1 MKKSNKRRIFI
12 SILLLLFI
20 IAMIIAFANSR
31 ANKILEITTIAVD
44 SDNLIEDETVTL
56 HSFNEGESG
65 FSITLPE
72 IINDKMVTSY
82 LFMEKIEDGEEV
94 VKDEPVEEIVE
105 EIQEQQEENQTP
117 NEENIIDS
125 EEKIDE
131 TSEETTVEEEVKKE
145 NSIIEKK
152 PGDKIYLDSEEL
164 ENKLVKLVVKYD
176 FIEKEEKKLY
186 NKKLSQDINEKN
198 IEIKAYMPQD
208 ATIKVTEVSTSKTEN
223 KINGGIEDLA
233 SPVHL
238 AVAYDIKIISE
249 EKEYEPEDFDENATI
264 TISGFDQDSINIWHI
279 KNDDTVE
286 KIEKNQTS
294 SFSTYGIEV
303 IEKNENTTSEES
315 EKNENTE
322 SGDNNQPSKNPSI
335 KKVVRTSASNDDE
348 VLIIDDYNSDYSYYI
363 GKNYTDNASGNNSGT
378 YTNSNLA
385 KVTVNY
391 YGYGYV
397 DGQAND
403 TAKGRISVTENQDIV
418 RNIRCVPIVGGQV
431 SIELIDNPFMDKP
444 GGYGFGG
451 WMSTNGTISTDEKT
465 KTQKI
470 VATASS
476 EMTINVYVNWKTATV
491 VYVNPDEGSDNNNTG
506 TAEDSPFGSWGKAC
520 EYINSHNKNDRELNI
535 IVLTGPIDSGINYTR
550 PVNSTQTGDATYNS
564 STTFTSGNSYL
575 IATGQGAGS
584 NAITASGSS
593 ISNTYLQSTNVSL
606 GDSAEWTITRSG
618 NGYTIRNKTSPNYYL
633 TCSVSGGGYGGGNA
647 SLTLSSSSFTW
658 SYDSSNR
665 RFYYQYTGRTSTR
678 TYYLYYDNGWT
689 VSRYDY
695 TSLYFLTY
703 QLTNVTTNTVKSDTI
718 SANTSYSNNNL
729 PLTVTSLYNGSDYR
743 DDATIDLTATNA
755 RADFNIYNDFQMNH
769 VTINST
775 GYTSNNNGTSFE
787 TDYAWLNGNS
797 HNVRLGRGI
806 ECADTSTTGCTFA
819 NIIGGGE
826 ESDSASNAYKLVVE
840 SGKYSSIQGFNRYGG
855 GTLDY
860 YGTVYLI
867 LGNDIDRKAKNND
880 TMSVYYRTTV
890 NSGGGVNGTETNEKA
905 WIINV
910 KSGKYGVDFFDTNIN
925 STDNDTKED
934 CAYAGIYMGG
944 YGTPSAED
952 TRDRADRYMFV
963 EGGKIAN
970 AIGGLKTIS
979 GTTIKTKMYIK
990 GGEIYNIVGGAGL
1003 STTYGNRIIQVT
1015 GGTINYSISGGSN
1028 GYASTGSGQEGKIE
1042 NCNTLVYIGGT
1053 AQIGTTENVNATPIA
1068 SLYNVEAGCVL
1079 GAGNGKDGIT
1089 DTGRVDNTHIIINGD
1104 AHILNSIYG
1113 GGNIGTVGSSSTTNA
1128 TAVIDIL
1135 GGTID
1140 KNVYGGSNSN
1150 SIYGSTTVNIKGGQ
1164 VKGAVYGGANSKGT
1178 IYSGSNVNV
1187 TGGTLGTSGNTS
1199 GVLFGGGKGK
1209 DTVIMKN
1216 ATVNISDGDGN
1227 VNIYGNSYGGS
1238 EQGSVSG
1245 QATVNYNT
1253 ASSIVSGNEY
1263 LITYNNNML
1272 STNTGGTSVTNE
1284 TRSTTE
1290 APSSRSLW
1298 TITESGGKYII
1309 YNAASNKYLCCT
1321 TSNSGWG
1328 TTVNLGLQDEEY
1340 EWSYDSSNK
1349 RFYTSVT
1356 TSSWWG
1362 GTSTSDYYLRYN
1374 YGWTVDT
1381 STYYSSLAFQTYT
1394 VQTDSGSTFVNIN
1407 DNPSIENTIN
1417 IVGNVFAGGQGT
1429 TQNQATI
1436 SGNSTINVD
1445 GSNLPNASIFGGND
1459 VNGETNGNITVNI
1472 GNTYESKV
1480 GNVYGGGNE
1489 DDTGLEADTV
1499 KVYLKEHANVS
1510 NAYNGGK
1517 SADLISSGSSD
1528 TTRAIYLQGGTAGY
1542 IFGGSNTSGTV
1553 TASHVYI
1560 ESGKANEVYGG
1571 NNQGGTVNESFVE
1584 INGGTVNTVYG
1595 GNNQGGTTTTSN
1607 VNINSGKVTNAYG
1620 GGNNAETNLTNIAV
1634 NGEVTNNV
1642 FGGGN
1647 MAGVTT
1653 NTNVILKNATVGGS
1667 AFGGGNGSTAVV
1679 KGNTNITLHG
1689 TTNKVTGNVFGGGN
1703 QAPTGTE
1710 SNNNSTSTVNIL
1722 SGTIGGNVY
1731 GGANTSVVYGNT
1743 VTNIGKDA
1751 VGNENLEIGDI
1762 EIGGTIFGGGE
1773 ANASGSENYDF
1784 SFISV
1789 TQGTEINI
1797 DANGYDKFSIKGSI
1811 FGSGNASSSNGDSF
1825 INIKNYGTA
1834 ENPKSNVSLQRATL
1848 ATIDNSAFSLS
1859 GTTDRTN
1866 EYSTVFFSI
1875 SRVTELKLKNSSTLY
1890 LSNGANLLTKLE
1902 SVAVVDG
1909 EEVKGAA
1916 TIDEETGEMTKNV
1929 DNRIYM
1935 LEGKN
1940 LNVATNEKATAY
1952 GEVHGMFFLGLYT
1965 NRTNPATST
1974 GYYNV
1979 GYENGDEITNFGTFA
1994 NNSYVKA
2001 EHYRGEND
2009 ESIHDITVD
2018 GFYTNINEE
2027 GKIKKQYVGVT
2038 PDDDIYYLWTVG
2050 EVFDV
2055 TPFDIELAASKYAT
2069 LGTYELVLNGFSD
2082 PNIRFTIQGFSAGLA
2097 EGISLVNPNQIQSI
2111 EPDEN
2116 KANNVFGL
2124 TMKTGNNGWRT
2135 NSSTT
2140 FLTKDGGS
2148 YTGRKEYLSDSSSY
2162 TPALNFCFY
2171 HSQNISEKKALGDVK
2186 IRLLVQTPI
2195 DDLNYKISLI
2205 DINIVLSSQ
2214 LFQDS
2219 FYEAAIAPGQEFRT
2233 IYIYRNIYNK

>member
-1 MKKSNKRRIFI
+1 MPEKADI
-12 SILLLLFI
+12 
-20 IAMIIAFANSR
+20 
-31 ANKILEITTIAVD
+31 KI
-44 SDNLIEDETVTL
+44 
-56 HSFNEGESG
+56 
-65 FSITLPE
+65 
-72 IINDKMVTSY
+72 
-82 LFMEKIEDGEEV
+82 
-94 VKDEPVEEIVE
+94 
-105 EIQEQQEENQTP
+105 
-117 NEENIIDS
+117 
-125 EEKIDE
+125 
-131 TSEETTVEEEVKKE
+131 
-145 NSIIEKK
+145 
-152 PGDKIYLDSEEL
+152 
-164 ENKLVKLVVKYD
+164 
-176 FIEKEEKKLY
+176 
-186 NKKLSQDINEKN
+186 
-198 IEIKAYMPQD
+198 
-208 ATIKVTEVSTSKTEN
+208 TEVEKSEIEN
-223 KINGGIEDLA
+223 KINSGIEDVA
-233 SPVHL
+233 NPVSL
-238 AVAYDIKIISE
+238 SYAYDIKIIADG
-249 EKEYEPEDFDENATI
+249 KEFEPEEFDENATVSI
-264 TISGFDQDSINIWHI
+264 TGFDKKSINVWHI

-286 KIEKNQTS
+286 KIETVNNEEETIFETDE
-294 SFSTYGIEV
+294 FSVYGIEV
-303 IEKNENTTSEES
+303 LEENEETNLEPET
-315 EKNENTE
+315 ENNQTDTND
-322 SGDNNQPSKNPSI
+322 DNNQIEGENNRPPLM
-335 KKVVRTSASNDDE
+335 KVVRASENDSDE

-363 GKNYTDNASGNNSGT
+363 GKNYTDSISGDNSGK
-378 YTNSNLA
+378 YTGSNLA
-385 KVTVNY
+385 KVTINY

-397 DGQAND
+397 DGKSNN
-403 TAKGRISVTENQDIV
+403 TIKGWISVEERQNIV
-418 RNIRCVPIVGGQV
+418 RNIRCAPIENGKV
-431 SIELIDNPFMDKP
+431 SIELMDNPFMDKP

-451 WMSTNGTISTDEKT
+451 WTSSSGTITIDSKT
-465 KTQKI
+465 KTQTI
-470 VATASS
+470 SANASG
-476 EMTINVYVNWKTATV
+476 EVTLNVYVNWKTATV
-491 VYVNPDEGSDNNNTG
+491 VYVNPDEGSDNTNTG

-575 IATGQGAGS
+575 ISTGQGARS

-593 ISNTYLQSTNVSL
+593 ISNTELKSTNVSL

-633 TCSVSGGGYGGGNA
+633 TCSVSGGGYGGVNA

-665 RFYYQYTGRTSTR
+665 RFYYKYTSGRTTR

-718 SANTSYSNNNL
+718 SANTNYSNNSL
-729 PLTVTSLYNGSDYR
+729 PLTITSVYNGSDYR
-743 DDATIDLTATNA
+743 DDATIDLTETNA
-755 RADFNIYNDFQMNH
+755 QADFNIYNDFQMNH
-769 VTINST
+769 VTINSA

-787 TDYAWLNGNS
+787 TDYAWLTGNS

-806 ECADTSTTGCTFA
+806 ECSDSTDADCTFA
-819 NIIGGGE
+819 NVIGGVE
-826 ESDSASNAYKLVVE
+826 ESDSDSDAYKLVVE
-840 SGKYSSIQGFNRYGG
+840 SGKYSSIQGYNRYGG
-855 GTLDY
+855 GTNDY

-867 LGNDIDRKAKNND
+867 LGNDIDRKAKTND
-880 TMSVYYRTTV
+880 NMSVYYRTTV
-890 NSGGGVNGTETNEKA
+890 NSGGGVNGTSTNEKA
-905 WIINV
+905 WLINV

-925 STDNDTKED
+925 STDDDTKED

-944 YGTPSAED
+944 YGTSSGEN
-952 TRDRADRYMFV
+952 TRDRADRYMIV

-990 GGEIYNIVGGAGL
+990 GGEIYNVVGGAGL

-1015 GGTINYSISGGSN
+1015 GGTIQYSISGGSN

-1053 AQIGTTENVNATPIA
+1053 AQIGSTENVNATPIA

-1113 GGNIGTVGSSSTTNA
+1113 GGNIGTVGSSSETDA

-1150 SIYGSTTVNIKGGQ
+1150 SIFGSTTVNIKGGQ

-1187 TGGTLGTSGNTS
+1187 TGGTLGTTGNTS

-1209 DTVIMKN
+1209 DTVIMQDAN
-1216 ATVNISDGDGN
+1216 VNISDGDGN

-1238 EQGSVSG
+1238 EQGSVTG
-1245 QATVNYNT
+1245 KVTVNYNT
-1253 ASSIVSGNEY
+1253 VSSIVSGNDY
-1263 LITYNNNML
+1263 MITYNNNNML
-1272 STNTGGTSVTNE
+1272 ATNSGGTSVTNE

-1290 APSSRSLW
+1290 TPSSRALW
-1298 TITESGGKYII
+1298 TITESGGKYTI
-1309 YNAASNKYLCCT
+1309 YNAATNKYLYCT
-1321 TSNSGWG
+1321 TSTSMWGG
-1328 TTVNLGLQDEEY
+1328 TTVNLDLQDEGF
-1340 EWSYDSSNK
+1340 EWSYDSGNK

-1356 TSSWWG
+1356 TTSWWG
-1362 GTSTSDYYLRYN
+1362 GTQTDNYYLEYY
-1374 YGWTVDT
+1374 YGW
-1381 STYYSSLAFQTYT
+1381 SLNTGTNYASLGFQTYSIDA
-1394 VQTDSGSTFVNIN
+1394 DSGSTIVNIN
-1407 DNPSIENTIN
+1407 DDPSKTNTIN

-1429 TQNQATI
+1429 KENQATI

-1489 DDTGLEADTV
+1489 DDTGTEADTV

-1560 ESGKANEVYGG
+1560 ESGTATEVYGG
-1571 NNQGGTVNESFVE
+1571 NNQGGTVNESFIE
-1584 INGGTVNTVYG
+1584 INGGTVDTIYG

-1607 VNINSGKVTNAYG
+1607 VFLNAGKATNAYG
-1620 GGNNAETNLTNIAV
+1620 GGNNAVTNLTNITV

-1653 NTNVILKNATVGGS
+1653 NTNVILENATVGGS
-1667 AFGGGNGSTAVV
+1667 AFGGGNGVSAIVN
-1679 KGNTNITLHG
+1679 GNTNITLHG

-1703 QAPTGTE
+1703 QAATGTE

-1762 EIGGTIFGGGE
+1762 EIGGTVFGGGE
-1773 ANASGSENYDF
+1773 ANASGSETYDF

-1797 DANGYDKFSIKGSI
+1797 DAN
-1811 FGSGNASSSNGDSF
+1811 
-1825 INIKNYGTA
+1825 
-1834 ENPKSNVSLQRATL
+1834 
-1848 ATIDNSAFSLS
+1848 
-1859 GTTDRTN
+1859 RT
-1866 EYSTVFFSI
+1866 Y
-1875 SRVTELKLKNSSTLY
+1875 
-1890 LSNGANLLTKLE
+1890 
-1902 SVAVVDG
+1902 
-1909 EEVKGAA
+1909 
-1916 TIDEETGEMTKNV
+1916 
-1929 DNRIYM
+1929 
-1935 LEGKN
+1935 
-1940 LNVATNEKATAY
+1940 
-1952 GEVHGMFFLGLYT
+1952 
-1965 NRTNPATST
+1965 
-1974 GYYNV
+1974 
-1979 GYENGDEITNFGTFA
+1979 
-1994 NNSYVKA
+1994 
-2001 EHYRGEND
+2001 
-2009 ESIHDITVD
+2009 
-2018 GFYTNINEE
+2018 
-2027 GKIKKQYVGVT
+2027 
-2038 PDDDIYYLWTVG
+2038 
-2050 EVFDV
+2050 
-2055 TPFDIELAASKYAT
+2055 
-2069 LGTYELVLNGFSD
+2069 
-2082 PNIRFTIQGFSAGLA
+2082 
-2097 EGISLVNPNQIQSI
+2097 
-2111 EPDEN
+2111 
-2116 KANNVFGL
+2116 
-2124 TMKTGNNGWRT
+2124 
-2135 NSSTT
+2135 
-2140 FLTKDGGS
+2140 
-2148 YTGRKEYLSDSSSY
+2148 
-2162 TPALNFCFY
+2162 
-2171 HSQNISEKKALGDVK
+2171 
-2186 IRLLVQTPI
+2186 
-2195 DDLNYKISLI
+2195 
-2205 DINIVLSSQ
+2205 
-2214 LFQDS
+2214 
-2219 FYEAAIAPGQEFRT
+2219 
-2233 IYIYRNIYNK
+2233 